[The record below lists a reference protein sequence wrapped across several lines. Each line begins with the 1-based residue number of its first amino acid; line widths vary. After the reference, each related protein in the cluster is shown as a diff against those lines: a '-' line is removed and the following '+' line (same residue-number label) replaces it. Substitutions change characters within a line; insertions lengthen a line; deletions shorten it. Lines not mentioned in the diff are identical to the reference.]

1 MSTSSDVAVAK
12 KAPKAPRPPQQ
23 SKNLRGRPT
32 DPLST
37 RVSKTLA
44 FLLRHGA
51 QKESLAIRDD
61 GNLLVDELVRFI
73 DSRVRRGLCPRPSFL
88 PFAFHSLARPSLTQ
102 AQQRRI

>member
-12 KAPKAPRPPQQ
+12 KAPKAPRLPQQ

-73 DSRVRRGLCPRPSFL
+73 DSRVRRGLCPHPS
-88 PFAFHSLARPSLTQ
+88 PCHSPSIL
-102 AQQRRI
+102 